1 MVKKHIYQNLDINN
15 FEGGIIMNEKI
26 SVTINNKK
34 FHKEDVNTKLAI
46 YKALGKLCDSIIQ
59 LEENGQRFERLFN
72 NESIKYDVFDNNF
85 YTYKFRYCDNT
96 QLRILYRFVR
106 DGDKIIIELHQ
117 YIVKRRNKKDYI
129 DSFENYAKR
138 YRG

>member
-1 MVKKHIYQNLDINN
+1 
-15 FEGGIIMNEKI
+15 MNEKI